1 MVTLVTGCRSGFGLG
16 IAVEAARRGHTVYA
30 GLRDLAT
37 KDELVARSTGLD
49 VRPVQLDVTDK
60 DQREAAVARILD
72 EHGRIDGLVNN
83 AGVVLGGFLELLT
96 EEELRKVFDVNVFG
110 VWAMTCAVLP
120 AMRTQ
125 RAGKLIMLS
134 SVSGI
139 MALPGLGA
147 YASSKFALEGMS
159 ESWRHELRPFDID
172 VYLVEPGPYR
182 TDIWGRNRTLADTD
196 ADGGPYG
203 EISARVEER
212 LMAMVQQSMREP
224 DEVITR
230 IMTLLEGPRTRLRH
244 PMGPGAV
251 ERKLAKLLPFS
262 VTERGVRKKLME

>member
-1 MVTLVTGCRSGFGLG
+1 MRSLDAFASQKLAALDVKSLRRRLSPTRRYDGAVVERDGKRLISFSCNDYLNLSQHPSVRAAAAEASLAVSTTQVKESALEIEDLRERNAALEEDVVALRASSLFEVSVTE
-16 IAVEAARRGHTVYA
+16 EAAQHRR
-30 GLRDLAT
+30 
-37 KDELVARSTGLD
+37 
-49 VRPVQLDVTDK
+49 
-60 DQREAAVARILD
+60 
-72 EHGRIDGLVNN
+72 
-83 AGVVLGGFLELLT
+83 
-96 EEELRKVFDVNVFG
+96 
-110 VWAMTCAVLP
+110 
-120 AMRTQ
+120 
-125 RAGKLIMLS
+125 
-134 SVSGI
+134 
-139 MALPGLGA
+139 LGA

-262 VTERGVRKKLME
+262 VTERGVRKKLMK